1 MSGPYGVGLWKS
13 IRREW
18 LTFSRFDVSDDARVK
33 FWHDLWCGA
42 SPLKE
47 AFPELYII
55 SRDKESSIGKVMQVS
70 NEMTHWDVQF
80 TRSFQDWEL
89 KSLAAFMDL
98 IYSRPMRTEG

>member
-13 IRREW
+13 IRRER
-18 LTFSRFDVSDDARVK
+18 LTFSRFDVGDDARVK

-47 AFPELYII
+47 AFPELYKI
-55 SRDKESSIGKVMQVS
+55 SRDKESSIRKVMQVS

-80 TRSFQDWEL
+80 TRSLQYWEL
-89 KSLAAFMDL
+89 ESQAAFMDL
-98 IYSRPMRTEG
+98 IYSRPVRTEG